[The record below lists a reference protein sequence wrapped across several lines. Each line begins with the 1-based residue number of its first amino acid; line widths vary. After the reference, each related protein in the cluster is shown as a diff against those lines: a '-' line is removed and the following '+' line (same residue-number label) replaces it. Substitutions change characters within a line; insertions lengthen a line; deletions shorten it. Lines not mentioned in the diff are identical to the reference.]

1 MSSSSTNPQKHLLS
15 LNTRVVPRLTHMK
28 RHAEKG
34 KSVKP
39 PTRTPEYPRLLRD
52 MPLEVRTREA
62 YSPLYL
68 KRYE

>member
-1 MSSSSTNPQKHLLS
+1 
-15 LNTRVVPRLTHMK
+15 MK
-28 RHAEKG
+28 RHAEKS

-39 PTRTPEYPRLLRD
+39 PTRIPEYPGLLRD